1 LTATNNTARNGSA
14 ATAAPVP
21 LPVSVAI
28 ITLNEERNLPRCLES
43 VHNLAVEIVVID
55 SGSTDK
61 TGEIARQCGA
71 VFEFSAWRGHVA
83 QKNVAL
89 RRCTQ
94 PWVLSL
100 DADEALSPELTA
112 SIRALFAG
120 GEPKEDGFWVNRRTF
135 YLGDW
140 IRHAWYPEWRLRLV
154 RKNRAE
160 WHGLDPH
167 DKLEVDG
174 TTARLE
180 GDLLHYS
187 FRDLQDHLERTIRY
201 ARIMAD
207 SQAREGRSFHWYALV
222 LSPWYAFFKRLIL
235 KQGWRDGWRGWVIA
249 FVSLLSSFAKSA
261 FLLEKQLGGANK
273 PADA

>member
-1 LTATNNTARNGSA
+1 MSATNNTAWNGLA

-21 LPVSVAI
+21 LPLSVAI

-71 VFEFSAWRGHVA
+71 VFEFKAWPGHVA

-100 DADEALSPELTA
+100 DADEALSPELA
-112 SIRALFAG
+112 ESIRRLFAAG
-120 GEPKEDGFWVNRRTF
+120 GPKENGFWVNRRVF

-140 IRHAWYPEWRLRLV
+140 IWHAWYPEWRLRLV
-154 RKNRAE
+154 RKNHAE
-160 WHGLDPH
+160 WRGLDPH

-180 GDLLHYS
+180 GDLLHYP
-187 FRDLQDHLERTIRY
+187 FQDLRDHLQRTIHY

-207 SQAREGRSFHWYALV
+207 SQAREGRTFRWYALV
-222 LSPWYAFFKRLIL
+222 FSPWYAFFKRLIL
-235 KQGWRDGWRGWVIA
+235 KQGWRDGWRGWLIA
-249 FVSLLSSFAKSA
+249 FASLLSSLAKSA
-261 FLLEKQLGGANK
+261 FLLERRLAGANK
-273 PADA
+273 SGRA